1 MESYAVE
8 IAGVHKRFGGIKA
21 LENISLKIRRNE
33 IHSIVGENGA
43 GKSTLM
49 KILSG
54 AVVKDGGVVSIF
66 GKDVEI
72 GTPVSSRA
80 LGIGIIYQEF
90 SLAPDLSVAENI
102 FLGDLMCGKK
112 RLLVPYKELIR
123 KSRVILDK
131 LGFSIDPHR
140 LVGSLP
146 VAYQQV
152 VEIAKSLSQ
161 NTRILILDEPTAV
174 LTDTESEKL
183 FAVLDGLKK
192 EGTSIIYISHRLEE
206 VFRISDRISV
216 MKDGQLVTTKDVA
229 ELDKNKVI
237 SHMIGRELSALFP
250 KREKIAIGDELLR
263 VEHLS
268 AENGIHDVS
277 LTLRRGEILGLS
289 GLIGSGRTEFAR
301 AIFGLDKI
309 TGGEVYV
316 KGAKVSI
323 RSIKDAKKNR
333 IGLIPE
339 DRKQQGLTLGMS
351 ILENIT
357 MARIRDI
364 IRYLLMIDHKKEEKI
379 GTRYVNDLRIKTGT
393 FYQPVSSLSGGNQQK
408 VVIAKWLN
416 TESEILILDEP
427 TRGVDVGAKTEIYQL
442 MNSLVEKGYGVILI
456 SSELSE
462 VIGMSD
468 RVAVFNEGTVFGE
481 LSGDKISEKEIMLMA
496 FPVSG
501 NKGARQ

>member
-1 MESYAVE
+1 MDNYAVE
-8 IAGVHKRFGGIKA
+8 IAGVNKRFGGIRA
-21 LENISLKIRRNE
+21 LSDISLQVRTNE

-54 AVVKDGGVVSIF
+54 AVVKDSGVVSIF
-66 GKDVEI
+66 GKKTEI
-72 GTPVSSRA
+72 GNPVASRA

-102 FLGDLMCGKK
+102 FLGDLCHGKN
-112 RLLVPYKELIR
+112 RLLVPFRDLYK
-123 KSRVILDK
+123 KSKIILER
-131 LGFSIDPHR
+131 LGFSIDPR
-140 LVGSLP
+140 RIVRTLP

-161 NTRILILDEPTAV
+161 DAKILILDEPTAV
-174 LTDTESEKL
+174 LTDSESEKL

-192 EGTSIIYISHRLEE
+192 EGVSIIYISHRLEE
-206 VFRISDRISV
+206 VFRISDRITV
-216 MKDGQLVTTKDVA
+216 MKDGERIVTRDVS
-229 ELDKNKVI
+229 ELDKNTVI
-237 SHMIGRELSALFP
+237 SYMIGRELAALFP
-250 KREKIAIGDELLR
+250 KREKIEIGGELLR
-263 VEHLS
+263 VENLS
-268 AENGIHDVS
+268 ADNGIHDLN

-301 AIFGLDKI
+301 ALFGLDKV
-309 TGGEVYV
+309 TGGAIFIN
-316 KGAKVSI
+316 GAKVDI
-323 RSIKDAKKNR
+323 RSIKDAKRNR

-339 DRKQQGLTLGMS
+339 DRKHQGLTLNMS

-357 MARIRDI
+357 MAKIRDVI
-364 IRYLLMIDHKKEEKI
+364 RRYLLIDHKKEEEI
-379 GTRYVNDLRIKTGT
+379 GNRYLNDLRIKAGS
-393 FYQPVSSLSGGNQQK
+393 FHQPVSSLSGGNQQK

-427 TRGVDVGAKTEIYQL
+427 TRGVDVGAKTEIYHL
-442 MNSLVEKGYGVILI
+442 MNSLAAKGYGVILI

-462 VIGMSD
+462 IIGMSD

-481 LSGDKISEKEIMLMA
+481 LSGERITEKEIMLMA
-496 FPVSG
+496 FPVSH
-501 NKGARQ
+501 NKGA